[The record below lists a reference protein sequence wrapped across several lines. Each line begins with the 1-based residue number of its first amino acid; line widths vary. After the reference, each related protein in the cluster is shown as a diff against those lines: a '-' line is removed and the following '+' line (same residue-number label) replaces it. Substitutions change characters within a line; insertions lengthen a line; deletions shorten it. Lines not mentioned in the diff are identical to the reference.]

1 MKKFTDMDKYATII
15 AVLNDLNVND
25 LYNVDERG
33 DLSILELIE
42 FINHKMALLEKKKN
56 NSNKK
61 NSADY
66 DKLSKAIAEVL
77 TGHTMTV
84 TEIINAGNAELS
96 TLSTAKVTSVLK
108 KMRESG
114 DFVVEW
120 VKTGKKSTYSM

>member
-1 MKKFTDMDKYATII
+1 MKKFTDMEKYATIFT
-15 AVLNDLNVND
+15 VLNNLDVND
-25 LYNVDERG
+25 LYKVDDENYI
-33 DLSILELIE
+33 SVAELIE

-61 NSADY
+61 SSADY
-66 DKLSKAIAEVL
+66 DRLSKAIAEVL

-120 VKTGKKSTYSM
+120 VKTGRKSTYSM

>member
-1 MKKFTDMDKYATII
+1 MKKFTDMEKYATIFT
-15 AVLNDLNVND
+15 VLNNLDVND
-25 LYNVDERG
+25 LYKVDDENYI
-33 DLSILELIE
+33 SIAELIE

-61 NSADY
+61 SSADY
-66 DKLSKAIAEVL
+66 DRLSKAIAEVL

-120 VKTGKKSTYSM
+120 VKTGRKSTYSM

>member
-1 MKKFTDMDKYATII
+1 MKKFTDMEKYATIFTM
-15 AVLNDLNVND
+15 LNNLDVND
-25 LYNVDERG
+25 LYKVDDENYI
-33 DLSILELIE
+33 SVAELIE
-42 FINHKMALLEKKKN
+42 FINHKMELLEKRN
-56 NSNKK
+56 AK

-66 DKLSKAIAEVL
+66 ERLSKAIAEVL

-96 TLSTAKVTSVLK
+96 ALSTAKVTSILK

-120 VKTGKKSTYSM
+120 VKTGRKSTYSM

>member
-15 AVLNDLNVND
+15 AVLKDAGD
-25 LYNVDERG
+25 DFYNVDERG
-33 DLSILELIE
+33 DLSIFELIE

-61 NSADY
+61 NNADY

-114 DFVVEW
+114 DFMVEW
-120 VKTGKKSTYSM
+120 VKTGRKSTYSM

>member
-1 MKKFTDMDKYATII
+1 MKKFTDMEKYATIFT
-15 AVLNDLNVND
+15 VLNNLDVND
-25 LYNVDERG
+25 LYKVDDENYI
-33 DLSILELIE
+33 SIAELIE

-61 NSADY
+61 SSADY
-66 DKLSKAIAEVL
+66 DRLSKAIAEVL

-96 TLSTAKVTSVLK
+96 TLSASKVTSVLK

-120 VKTGKKSTYSM
+120 VKTGRKSTYSM

>member
-1 MKKFTDMDKYATII
+1 MKKFTDMEKYATIFT
-15 AVLNDLNVND
+15 VLNNLDVND
-25 LYNVDERG
+25 LYKVDDENYI
-33 DLSILELIE
+33 SIAELIE

-61 NSADY
+61 SSADY
-66 DKLSKAIAEVL
+66 DRLSKAIAEVL

-96 TLSTAKVTSVLK
+96 TLSTSKVASVLK

-120 VKTGKKSTYSM
+120 VKTGRKSTYSM

>member
-61 NSADY
+61 NNADY

-114 DFVVEW
+114 DFMVEW
-120 VKTGKKSTYSM
+120 VKTGRKSTYSM

>member
-1 MKKFTDMDKYATII
+1 MKKFTDMEKYATII
-15 AVLNDLNVND
+15 TVLNDLDVND
-25 LYNVDERG
+25 LYNVNEKG
-33 DLSILELIE
+33 DISIAELID

-61 NSADY
+61 SSADY
-66 DKLSKAIAEVL
+66 ERLSKAIAEVL
-77 TGHTMTV
+77 TGNTMTV
-84 TEIINAGNAELS
+84 TEIINAGNVELS

-114 DFVVEW
+114 DFEVKW

>member
-1 MKKFTDMDKYATII
+1 MKKFTDMNKYATILTM
-15 AVLNDLNVND
+15 LNNLDVND
-25 LYNVDERG
+25 LYKVDDENYI
-33 DLSILELIE
+33 SVAELIE

-61 NSADY
+61 SSADY
-66 DKLSKAIAEVL
+66 DRLSKAVAEVL

-120 VKTGKKSTYSM
+120 VKTGRKSTYSM

>member
-1 MKKFTDMDKYATII
+1 MKKFTDMKKYATIFT
-15 AVLNDLNVND
+15 VLNNLDVND
-25 LYNVDERG
+25 LYKVDDENYI
-33 DLSILELIE
+33 SIAELIE

-61 NSADY
+61 SSADY
-66 DKLSKAIAEVL
+66 DRLSKAIAEVL

-96 TLSTAKVTSVLK
+96 TLSTSKVASVLK

-120 VKTGKKSTYSM
+120 VKTGRKSTYSM

>member
-1 MKKFTDMDKYATII
+1 MKKFTDMEKYATIFT
-15 AVLNDLNVND
+15 VLNNLDVND
-25 LYNVDERG
+25 LYKVDDENYI
-33 DLSILELIE
+33 SVAELIE

-61 NSADY
+61 SSADY
-66 DKLSKAIAEVL
+66 DRLSKAIAEVL

-96 TLSTAKVTSVLK
+96 TLSTSKVTSVLK

-120 VKTGKKSTYSM
+120 VKTGRKSTYSM

>member
-1 MKKFTDMDKYATII
+1 MKKFTDMEKYATIFT
-15 AVLNDLNVND
+15 VLNNLDVND
-25 LYNVDERG
+25 LYKVDDENYI
-33 DLSILELIE
+33 SIAELIK

-61 NSADY
+61 SSADY
-66 DKLSKAIAEVL
+66 DRLSKAIAEVL

-84 TEIINAGNAELS
+84 TEIINTGNAELS
-96 TLSTAKVTSVLK
+96 TLSTSKVTSVLK

-120 VKTGKKSTYSM
+120 VKTGRKSTYSM

>member
-1 MKKFTDMDKYATII
+1 MKKFTDMEKYATIFT
-15 AVLNDLNVND
+15 VLNNLDVND
-25 LYNVDERG
+25 LYKVDDENYI
-33 DLSILELIE
+33 SIAELIE

-61 NSADY
+61 SNADY
-66 DKLSKAIAEVL
+66 DRLSKAIAEVL

-120 VKTGKKSTYSM
+120 VKTGRKSTYSM

>member
-15 AVLNDLNVND
+15 AVLKDAGD
-25 LYNVDERG
+25 DFYNVDERG
-33 DLSILELIE
+33 DLSIFELIE

-61 NSADY
+61 NNADY

-114 DFVVEW
+114 DFMVKW
-120 VKTGKKSTYSM
+120 VKTGRKSTYSM

>member
-33 DLSILELIE
+33 DISILELIE
-42 FINHKMALLEKKKN
+42 FINHKMELLEKRNTKRDT
-56 NSNKK
+56 K

-66 DKLSKAIAEVL
+66 ERLSKAIAEVL

-96 TLSTAKVTSVLK
+96 ALSTAKVTSVLK
-108 KMRESG
+108 KMRE
-114 DFVVEW
+114 DDNFKVEW
-120 VKTGKKSTYSM
+120 VKTGRKSTYSM

>member
-15 AVLNDLNVND
+15 AVLKDAGD
-25 LYNVDERG
+25 DFYNVDERG
-33 DLSILELIE
+33 DLSIFELIE

-61 NSADY
+61 NNADY

-120 VKTGKKSTYSM
+120 VKTGRKSTYSM

>member
-1 MKKFTDMDKYATII
+1 MKKFTDMEKYATIF
-15 AVLNDLNVND
+15 AMLNNLDVND
-25 LYNVDERG
+25 LYKVDDENYI
-33 DLSILELIE
+33 SVAELIE
-42 FINHKMALLEKKKN
+42 FINHKMELLEKRNAKRDT
-56 NSNKK
+56 K

-66 DKLSKAIAEVL
+66 ERLSKAIAEVL

-96 TLSTAKVTSVLK
+96 ALSTAKVTSVLK

-120 VKTGKKSTYSM
+120 VKTGRKSTYSM

>member
-1 MKKFTDMDKYATII
+1 MKKFTDMEKYATIFT
-15 AVLNDLNVND
+15 VLNNLDVND
-25 LYNVDERG
+25 LYKVDDEN
-33 DLSILELIE
+33 SISVAELIE
-42 FINHKMALLEKKKN
+42 FIKHKMALLEKKKN

-61 NSADY
+61 SSADY
-66 DKLSKAIAEVL
+66 DRLSKAIAEVL

-120 VKTGKKSTYSM
+120 VKTGRKSTYSM